1 MPRTERMVRMQPT
14 TRTKFC
20 RGVDAWLSFTATLT
34 DSIELLQ
41 QGGPLRFQSEVI
53 LRSTQLRDRSFAI
66 GAASVNQEG
75 LEDEAAQ
82 PNAP

>member
-41 QGGPLRFQSEVI
+41 QGGPLRLNVWQYKEERSWIQIIYTAIFPATFPPSFWLQRMN
-53 LRSTQLRDRSFAI
+53 LR
-66 GAASVNQEG
+66 
-75 LEDEAAQ
+75 
-82 PNAP
+82 